1 MKIILAYY
9 DRIRSIIL
17 DLTLYKPDH
26 MIRQK
31 QHFRLKI
38 HNLKELMILRYAF
51 PIPGTP
57 CIKNLFISYNSLSY
71 FFALHLIL
79 K

>member
-1 MKIILAYY
+1 MRKYLVQILRIAWEGGPMKIILAYY

-38 HNLKELMILRYAF
+38 HNLNEPSDSALC
-51 PIPGTP
+51 IP
-57 CIKNLFISYNSLSY
+57 NSG
-71 FFALHLIL
+71 HTMH
-79 K
+79 